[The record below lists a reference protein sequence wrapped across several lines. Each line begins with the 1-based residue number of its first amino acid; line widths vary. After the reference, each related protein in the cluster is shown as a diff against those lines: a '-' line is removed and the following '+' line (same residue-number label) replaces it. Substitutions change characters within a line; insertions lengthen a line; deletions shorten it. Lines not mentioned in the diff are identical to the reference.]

1 MRTGNSRQVLEILI
15 MFFFYI
21 FTTNYK
27 SEDDMN
33 KCDDFFSKLN
43 LPKLTEDQQSYL
55 DSPIKLKRLRRQ
67 YH

>member
-1 MRTGNSRQVLEILI
+1 MRAGNSRQVLEILI
-15 MFFFYI
+15 MFFLHFY
-21 FTTNYK
+21 NKLYK

-55 DSPIKLKRLRRQ
+55 DSPLKLKRLRRQ

>member
-1 MRTGNSRQVLEILI
+1 
-15 MFFFYI
+15 
-21 FTTNYK
+21 
-27 SEDDMN
+27 MN

-55 DSPIKLKRLRRQ
+55 DSPINLKRLRRQ